1 MPASTGQGSEPSV
14 SVRIA
19 VKNGNVIVAD
29 LAGSSSSRVN
39 FLGREILVQDGVAS
53 SSGSGLLL
61 PADRIVT
68 SETSHEVVVL
78 ASSPEASD
86 LAPGDRVII
95 YLGGDDG
102 SVSANGISAFV
113 KVDGIERGVIPAR
126 FIWAKIRDGEVIP
139 RGRTILTEADPAVFR
154 KHVLGSG
161 SALHHPDALLTHG
174 FRATGG
180 EGDGNMLGAV
190 NATYERIVRTGH
202 RVTPE
207 DAKRGDVACF
217 SPSYM
222 ATRLVRNIGLE
233 THEYHLVDVDE
244 VYFVEED

>member
-1 MPASTGQGSEPSV
+1 V
-14 SVRIA
+14 SVRIH
-19 VKNGNVIVAD
+19 VKNDNVIVAD
-29 LAGSSSSRVN
+29 LAGAASSRVN

-78 ASSPEASD
+78 ASSPEAAD

-113 KVDGIERGVIPAR
+113 KVDGVERGVIPAR

-139 RGRTILTEADPAVFR
+139 RGRVVLTQPDPAVFR
-154 KHVLGSG
+154 RHVLGAE
-161 SALHHPDALLTHG
+161 SALHHPDQLLTHG
-174 FRATGG
+174 HRATGG
-180 EGDGNMLGAV
+180 EGDGNILGAV
-190 NATYERIVRTGH
+190 NATYERVVRTGH
-202 RVTPE
+202 RVPSDE
-207 DAKRGDVACF
+207 LKRGDVVCF

-222 ATRLVRNIGLE
+222 ATRLTRNVG
-233 THEYHLVDVDE
+233 TDTFEYHLVDADE
-244 VYFVEED
+244 IYFSEE